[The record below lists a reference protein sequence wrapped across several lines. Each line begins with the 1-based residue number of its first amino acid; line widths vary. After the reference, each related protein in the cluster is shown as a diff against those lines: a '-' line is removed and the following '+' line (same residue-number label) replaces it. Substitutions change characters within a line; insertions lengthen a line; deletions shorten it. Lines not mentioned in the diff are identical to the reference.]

1 MSAFRQSPFDN
12 SNSAGSGLQ
21 AARDMQP
28 AAATQTPSNGDNG
41 NLPTIAPTAP
51 PNMPMRAQTPT
62 YVPAET
68 RPIFPQRPAPS
79 YTSSDTVID
88 GPSFSSPSNSDAS
101 ASASRLNIT
110 TAPYRPV
117 TAFSNPALAGPSPSM
132 SAAVPPVKPANSPAA
147 LSTTYTAVSPSANFN
162 SGAAALSDHS
172 AERQSQGVLLIR
184 QGPNLSVETAGPRR
198 IAVGREATYEIT
210 MRNTGSVG
218 AEELLVFIDLPAWAE
233 VQRAE
238 ASLGTAQQAAAS
250 GAARQVRWRIG
261 RLESQTFQRLTLK
274 LVPRES
280 QPLDL
285 AIRWDYKQTSTQTI
299 IEVQEP
305 RLAVRIEG
313 PREVLY
319 GKKQIYKLKV
329 ANTGSG
335 DAENTT
341 IRLLPLGTGES
352 IVANHNFGTIA
363 AGAEKGIEV
372 EMTARQAGL
381 LTIKVEAQ
389 CEGGGRAEVAEPV
402 LVRRAALAVRV
413 EAPKIQFV
421 GTSAVYRF
429 HVSNPGNAAAN
440 NLALGVTVPP
450 GVKLISSSDGGQADG
465 DGTVVRWRIDSLGPA
480 AEKIF
485 ELKCGFQQE
494 GTARLELAAT
504 AEDELSVAAN
514 AATQVD
520 AMANLVLDVV
530 DPVGPIPVG
539 EETSYELKVA
549 NRGTK
554 SAEEIEV
561 MAFFSQGIEPT
572 TVEGGPHKI
581 APGQVTFDTIPSLGA
596 GQELRLKINAKAQL
610 PGNHIFRAEVHCRP
624 LSTRVV
630 REETT
635 YFYANQGSVGQD
647 AGIAG
652 PREKGRDGEVPRSAD
667 RRVGVPG
674 IDPTMPVRSFR

>member
-1 MSAFRQSPFDN
+1 MTRQRIASNLSDGYVPNVRNDDVNASQQVMQRRSPIQPPVAAPMEDHSVGYSVAGSDDALKPRPDAATEVIPVPRKVSEIRPSVALAQAGPESMPLYERMSAFRQSPFDN

-285 AIRWDYKQTSTQTI
+285 AIRWDY
-299 IEVQEP
+299 
-305 RLAVRIEG
+305 
-313 PREVLY
+313 
-319 GKKQIYKLKV
+319 IYKLKV

-413 EAPKIQFV
+413 EAPN
-421 GTSAVYRF
+421 SW
-429 HVSNPGNAAAN
+429 
-440 NLALGVTVPP
+440 ALRP
-450 GVKLISSSDGGQADG
+450 S
-465 DGTVVRWRIDSLGPA
+465 
-480 AEKIF
+480 
-485 ELKCGFQQE
+485 
-494 GTARLELAAT
+494 
-504 AEDELSVAAN
+504 
-514 AATQVD
+514 
-520 AMANLVLDVV
+520 
-530 DPVGPIPVG
+530 
-539 EETSYELKVA
+539 
-549 NRGTK
+549 
-554 SAEEIEV
+554 
-561 MAFFSQGIEPT
+561 
-572 TVEGGPHKI
+572 I
-581 APGQVTFDTIPSLGA
+581 AS
-596 GQELRLKINAKAQL
+596 
-610 PGNHIFRAEVHCRP
+610 
-624 LSTRVV
+624 
-630 REETT
+630 
-635 YFYANQGSVGQD
+635 
-647 AGIAG
+647 
-652 PREKGRDGEVPRSAD
+652 
-667 RRVGVPG
+667 
-674 IDPTMPVRSFR
+674 M